1 MSLITEAPSQKFPK
15 PLTKE
20 KLISTRNEFLIV
32 YSFNFLNFSTW
43 SR

>member
-1 MSLITEAPSQKFPK
+1 MSLTEAKFQKFPK

-20 KLISTRNEFLIV
+20 KLISPLNEFLIV